1 MGTRRRGVESS
12 KVRAALIE
20 AASQLLNDEG
30 TSAITARRLADQVGV
45 NRHLVH
51 YYFKS
56 IDDVFVAVIRSRG
69 DKIRDDLSEALA
81 SDNPL
86 RVVWEMNSHP
96 VLVAAIFELNALAA
110 RKPLLR
116 AEASRYATE
125 FRHIQAAA
133 IARYLQLKD
142 VQPAIPPA
150 AMTLVLASIAQT
162 IAMEA
167 VLDISEAHGQARALA
182 ERWLEAYAQHG
193 DISPHPDEPAR
204 S

>member
-20 AASQLLNDEG
+20 AASQLINDEG
-30 TSAITARRLADQVGV
+30 VSAITARRLADHVGV

-51 YYFKS
+51 YYFES
-56 IDDVFVAVIRSRG
+56 IDDVLVAVIRSRG
-69 DKIRDDLSEALA
+69 DQIRNELSEALA
-81 SDNPL
+81 SDDPL
-86 RVVWEMNSHP
+86 RVIWDMNSHP
-96 VLVAAIFELNALAA
+96 VQVAAIFELNALAA
-110 RKPLLR
+110 RKPQLR

-133 IARYLQLKD
+133 IARHLQLKGIEP
-142 VQPAIPPA
+142 VIPPA

-167 VLDISEAHGQARALA
+167 VLDVSEAHDQARAIA
-182 ERWLEAYAQHG
+182 ERWLEAYAQYG
-193 DISPHPDEPAR
+193 DVSPHPSQPVR